1 MNGKINLKKHKM
13 NLEIITREEFNS
25 FKQEVLEA
33 LKPAS
38 NVQNKQYLRSAEM
51 RKLLNISAGTLQ
63 NMRINGTLPYSKIG
77 TTILYDLDKVV
88 EILNENSVN

>member
-1 MNGKINLKKHKM
+1 M

-33 LKPAS
+33 LKPVS
-38 NVQNKQYLRSAEM
+38 SVQNKQYLRSAEM